1 MKFGCSVL
9 GLAVGIALASSAFAA
24 DARTDFNT
32 QLNRV
37 VTRLNREAQDDV
49 EGSIRISAL
58 IRRQYETN
66 EAELKW
72 AVQHAVTWGDVAV
85 LAYLNHATG
94 RSFERMVVAD
104 DARRDYWKYADD
116 AEMTPSKMAH
126 SLESFLQT
134 AINERNS
141 RIFERLRVSRRIQS
155 LPDLGSGFGLF
166 QDALDFRR
174 LDPPRP
180 TKVHVVTGG
189 LAKGEQ

>member
-1 MKFGCSVL
+1 MKFGFSVL
-9 GLAVGIALASSAFAA
+9 GVFVVIAFASSAYAG

-37 VTRLNREAQDDV
+37 VTRLNREAHEDV
-49 EGSIRISAL
+49 EGSVRMSAL
-58 IRRQYETN
+58 IRREYQTD
-66 EAELKW
+66 EAQLKW
-72 AVQHAVTWGDVAV
+72 AVQHEVTWGDITV

-94 RSFERMVVAD
+94 RSFERMVVVD

-116 AEMTPSKMAH
+116 AEMTPLKMAH

-134 AINERNS
+134 AENERNS
-141 RIFERLRVSRRIQS
+141 RIFERLRVSRRIQA

-180 TKVHVVTGG
+180 TKVHVVTSG

>member
-1 MKFGCSVL
+1 MKFSRSVL
-9 GLAVGIALASSAFAA
+9 GVFVAIAFASSAYAG

-32 QLNRV
+32 QLNKV
-37 VTRLNREAQDDV
+37 VARLNREAQDDV
-49 EGSIRISAL
+49 EGSMRMAAL
-58 IRRQYETN
+58 IRREYQTSEV
-66 EAELKW
+66 ELKW
-72 AVQHAVTWGDVAV
+72 AVQHAVTWGDITV

-94 RSFERMVVAD
+94 RSFERMVVDD
-104 DARRDYWKYADD
+104 DARRDYWKYVDD

-126 SLESFLQT
+126 SLESFLET
-134 AINERNS
+134 AKDERNT
-141 RIFERLRVSRRIQS
+141 RIFERLRVSRRVQT

>member
-1 MKFGCSVL
+1 MKFGFSVL
-9 GLAVGIALASSAFAA
+9 GVFVAIAFASSAYAG

-37 VTRLNREAQDDV
+37 VTRLNREAQEDV
-49 EGSIRISAL
+49 EGSMRMTAL
-58 IRRQYETN
+58 IRREYQTD

-72 AVQHAVTWGDVAV
+72 AVQHAVTWGDITV

-94 RSFERMVVAD
+94 RSFERMVAVD
-104 DARRDYWKYADD
+104 NARRDYWKYADD

-134 AINERNS
+134 AIDERNS

-180 TKVHVVTGG
+180 TKVHVVTSG